1 MLSDVPEFWGSQ
13 EVAGCPFVSMSHGD
27 GTRGPFSSA
36 HNTAPYCS
44 ALSLAAR
51 GGCCLSADN
60 DRSSTST
67 LSQEQ
72 IQQQLERLKQLRQ
85 SGEQQGSQ
93 GAEQMESLLVRHS
106 HLQEAGRGQC
116 QAGL

>member
-1 MLSDVPEFWGSQ
+1 MVMEPVALSPLHTIL
-13 EVAGCPFVSMSHGD
+13 P
-27 GTRGPFSSA
+27 P
-36 HNTAPYCS
+36 TAAPS
-44 ALSLAAR
+44 ALPLGVDVACQLTMTGAQQ
-51 GGCCLSADN
+51 AP
-60 DRSSTST
+60 